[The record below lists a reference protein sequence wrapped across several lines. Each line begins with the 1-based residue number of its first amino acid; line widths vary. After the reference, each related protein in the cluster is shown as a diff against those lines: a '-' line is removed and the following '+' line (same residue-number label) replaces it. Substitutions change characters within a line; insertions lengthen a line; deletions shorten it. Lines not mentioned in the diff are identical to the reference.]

1 MRDKK
6 AIYMTDCVNQHAQI
20 ARSTTNPHLKC
31 KEFIYFMTLL
41 TTLVAETYWG
51 TESLRLSS
59 S

>member
-1 MRDKK
+1 
-6 AIYMTDCVNQHAQI
+6 MTDCVNQHAQI